1 MMDLSWAAVVAAA
14 AKAVGDWGPGVAA
27 LLAMALVVAVLAL
40 GAGGFTRAAGVDRTP
55 VSRIPSMDGLRGL
68 AALAVV
74 VHHCITMGNYL
85 RTGTWGIASGHLAE
99 QLGSL
104 PVALFFM
111 ISAYLFVGALLRN
124 GGRVDPV
131 RLFDGRIMRIAP
143 LYLFAVAVLCLFVAI
158 ETRFV
163 AREPA
168 AAIAGE
174 VGHWSLFGFSARGP
188 INGFAPTFTML
199 SQIWTLRFEWILYA
213 LIPVMALGWRV
224 AGRWAVYAVLVVAT
238 VVSPM
243 FAFFVA
249 GTLVAEVAGKVP
261 VRSRRPLDLLGG
273 AALIVAVA
281 LFARSD
287 GVAAAVVLA
296 VVFLA
301 AIEGEWVRAALSGP
315 TLRALGTVSYSL
327 YLIHAFP
334 LWIVSHWLL
343 TPGAFARLSFGAMVA
358 VDAGVALAS
367 VALAVV
373 TYRLIEAPLMKRRLF
388 GRREPGNPLK

>member
-1 MMDLSWAAVVAAA
+1 MDLNWAALVAAVA
-14 AKAVGDWGPGVAA
+14 RAVGAWGPGVAA
-27 LLAMALVVAVLAL
+27 LLAMALVVAVLAVIEPVL
-40 GAGGFTRAAGVDRTP
+40 TRAVGLHGVAA
-55 VSRIPSMDGLRGL
+55 SRIPSMDGLRGL

-85 RTGTWGIASGHLAE
+85 RTGTWGIASGNLAE

-124 GGRVDPV
+124 DGKVDAV

-143 LYLFAVAVLCLFVAI
+143 LYVFAVAVLCLFVAI

-163 AREPA
+163 AVEPPA
-168 AAIAGE
+168 ALAAE

-213 LIPVMALGWRV
+213 LIPVMAFGYRF
-224 AGRWAVYAVLVVAT
+224 GRRWAVYGVLLVAT
-238 VVSPM
+238 VAAPM

-249 GTLVAEVAGKVP
+249 GTIVAELAGKVP
-261 VRSRRPLDLLGG
+261 LRWQRPLDLLGI
-273 AALIVAVA
+273 AALIATVA
-281 LFARSD
+281 LFPRSD
-287 GVAAAVVLA
+287 GVAAAIVVSI
-296 VVFLA
+296 VFVA
-301 AIEGEWVRAALSGP
+301 AIEGGAVRAALSGR
-315 TLRALGTVSYSL
+315 TLRALGTISYSV

-334 LWIVSHWLL
+334 LWIVSHWVMGPA
-343 TPGAFARLSFGAMVA
+343 TFARLSFGGMVA
-358 VDAGVALAS
+358 VDGGVALTS
-367 VALAVV
+367 IALAVV

-388 GRREPGNPLK
+388 TRRAAPRAVA